1 MTNKKLKV
9 GFTCSSFD
17 LLHPGHV
24 VMLKD
29 CKNVCDYLIV
39 GLQIDPSID
48 YKTKAT
54 PIQSLKERAFMVRSV
69 KHVDEVIKYKTEA
82 DLYEI
87 LKDLNPDIRILGA
100 NWKDKEYTGDDLGI
114 PVHWHRRDHDWST
127 TELRN
132 RVYRAEKDKHERLM
146 GRL

>member
-39 GLQIDPSID
+39 GLQIDPTVD
-48 YKTKAT
+48 RKEKNK
-54 PIQSLKERAFMVRSV
+54 PIQTLKERSFMIRSI
-69 KHVDEVIKYKTEA
+69 KHVDEVVKYETEA
-82 DLYEI
+82 ELYDLI
-87 LKDLNPDIRILGA
+87 KDLNPDVRILGTD
-100 NWKDKEYTGDDLGI
+100 WQDKEFTGHDLDI
-114 PVHWHRRDHDWST
+114 PIYWHKRDHDWST
-127 TELRN
+127 TALRN
-132 RVYRAEKDKHERLM
+132 RIYYAEKDRHERLQ

>member
-1 MTNKKLKV
+1 MVKNKLKV

-39 GLQIDPSID
+39 GLQTDPTIDRKD
-48 YKTKAT
+48 KNK
-54 PIQSLKERAFMVRSV
+54 PIQTFRERELMIRSI
-69 KHVDEVIKYKTEA
+69 KYVDEVAKYETEA
-82 DLYEI
+82 ELYELI
-87 LKDLNPDIRILGA
+87 KDLNPEVRILGTD
-100 NWKDKEYTGDDLGI
+100 WKDKEFTGHDLEI
-114 PVHWHRRDHDWST
+114 PIHWHNRDHDWST
-127 TELRN
+127 SELRSRIY
-132 RVYRAEKDKHERLM
+132 RVELDKMERLM